1 MRQVFDG
8 LTGRIRISGTNSPGN
23 WGGLA
28 LIAGIMVGLALPETK
43 AENEMFGGAR
53 DQALAR
59 AKNAEG
65 KIQDRAVAAAND
77 AIESA

>member
-1 MRQVFDG
+1 
-8 LTGRIRISGTNSPGN
+8 
-23 WGGLA
+23 
-28 LIAGIMVGLALPETK
+28 VGLALPETK